1 MATKTTKGFS
11 IKPKEITK
19 KLLNVLPERNRDILT
34 KRYGLD
40 KNSKRLTLEAIG
52 SEYGITRE
60 RVRQIENFGLGMT
73 KKSKTY
79 ESAT

>member
-34 KRYGLD
+34 KRGL
-40 KNSKRLTLEAIG
+40 
-52 SEYGITRE
+52 
-60 RVRQIENFGLGMT
+60 T
-73 KKSKTY
+73 KT
-79 ESAT
+79 ANA